1 MSLEHLINIAGNELQ
16 LSKEFVLDKLELL
29 ISVGQK
35 GTFSNQTLKDSGLLE
50 KEINLLIENLLSAK
64 LMSKSYSYECQRYAD
79 YEITNDITSNCEF
92 CEKTIQDSPSHI
104 ILELFELEEE
114 LMNMVN
120 MEQEEI
126 LKNYLQEEYID
137 NYNLLSDKINKI
149 VPFLGSGVSIPLG
162 LPDWGGLIWEMK
174 EKLSK
179 QDDQDYFE
187 TLMNKGDFLGAL
199 DLVLECSPTLNN
211 ENRIKEYVS
220 KRIRD
225 NFKGD
230 VDNCLHNIK
239 DILNLNSDFVITTN
253 YDNALSYYK
262 KGYGTAKTTDDI
274 EDLQELF
281 DEKQQQVI
289 HFHGMAD
296 RRKTMIVTRQDYDEF
311 YDNQKTKDIL
321 NGIMAGKSLIF
332 IGFSFQDFYFQE
344 LYTRIRTNI
353 GGEHF
358 IILPNLHPRENKQ
371 LSAKGLRPIGI
382 KVAKEGNR
390 LSKQGY
396 VDALKC
402 ILNRLI

>member
-1 MSLEHLINIAGNELQ
+1 MSLEHLINIVGNELQ
-16 LSKEFVLDKLELL
+16 LSKEVVLDRLGLL
-29 ISVGQK
+29 ISIGK
-35 GTFSNQTLKDSGLLE
+35 KETFSKQTLKDNGLVE
-50 KEINLLIENLLSAK
+50 KEINLFIEHLISDK
-64 LMSKSYSYECQRYAD
+64 LISRSYSYECQRYGD
-79 YEITNDITSNCEF
+79 YEITNDFTSKCEF
-92 CEKTIQDSPSHI
+92 CEQTIQGSPLHS

-120 MEQEEI
+120 MERGEM

-137 NYNLLSDKINKI
+137 NYNLLNDKINKI

-187 TLMNKGDFLGAL
+187 TLMNKGDFLAAL
-199 DLVLECSPTLNN
+199 DLVLECSPTLNT
-211 ENRIKEYVS
+211 ESRIKEYVS
-220 KRIRD
+220 RRIRD
-225 NFKGD
+225 DFKGD
-230 VDNCLHNIK
+230 VDDSLHNIK

-262 KGYGTAKTTDDI
+262 KGYATAKTTDDI
-274 EDLQELF
+274 EDLQDLF

-311 YDNQKTKDIL
+311 YENQKTKDIL

-332 IGFSFQDFYFQE
+332 IGFSFQDLYFQE
-344 LYTRIRTNI
+344 LYTRIRKNI

-371 LSAKGLRPIGI
+371 LSTRGLRPIGI
-382 KVAKEGNR
+382 RVAKEGNR

-396 VDALKC
+396 VDALKY
-402 ILNRLI
+402 IINQII

>member
-1 MSLEHLINIAGNELQ
+1 MSLEHLINIVRNELQ
-16 LSKEFVLDKLELL
+16 LSKEVILDRLGLL
-29 ISVGQK
+29 ISVGK
-35 GTFSNQTLKDSGLLE
+35 KETFSKQTLKENGLVE
-50 KEINLLIENLLSAK
+50 KEINLFIEHLISDK
-64 LMSKSYSYECQRYAD
+64 LMSKSYSYECQRYED
-79 YEITNDITSNCEF
+79 YEITNDLMSKCEF
-92 CEKTIQDSPSHI
+92 CEQAIQGSPLHS

-120 MEQEEI
+120 MERGEM

-137 NYNLLSDKINKI
+137 NYNLLNDKINKI

-187 TLMNKGDFLGAL
+187 TLMNKGDFLAAL
-199 DLVLECSPTLNN
+199 DLILECSPTLNT
-211 ENRIKEYVS
+211 ESRIKEYVS
-220 KRIRD
+220 RRIRD
-225 NFKGD
+225 DFKGD
-230 VDNCLHNIK
+230 VDDSLHNIK

-262 KGYGTAKTTDDI
+262 KGYATAKTTDDI
-274 EDLQELF
+274 EDLQDLF

-311 YDNQKTKDIL
+311 YENQKTKDIL

-332 IGFSFQDFYFQE
+332 IGFSFQDLYFQE
-344 LYTRIRTNI
+344 LYTRIRKNI

-371 LSAKGLRPIGI
+371 LSTRGLRPIGI

-396 VDALKC
+396 VDALKY
-402 ILNRLI
+402 IINQII

>member
-1 MSLEHLINIAGNELQ
+1 MSLEQLINIVENELQ
-16 LSKEFVLDKLELL
+16 LSREVVLDKLALL

-35 GTFSNQTLKDSGLLE
+35 GTFSKQTLKDSGLVE
-50 KEINLLIENLLSAK
+50 KEINLFIEHLISTK
-64 LMSKSYSYECQRYAD
+64 LMSKSYSYECQRFED
-79 YEITNDITSNCEF
+79 YEITNDLMSNCEF
-92 CEKTIQDSPSHI
+92 CGNTIQGSPLHS

-120 MEQEEI
+120 MEREEM
-126 LKNYLQEEYID
+126 LKKYLQEEYID
-137 NYNLLSDKINKI
+137 NYNLLIDKSNKI

-179 QDDQDYFE
+179 EEDQEYFE
-187 TLMNKGDFLGAL
+187 SLMDKGDFLGAL
-199 DLVLECSPTLNN
+199 DLVLEFSPTLNT
-211 ENRIKEYVS
+211 ESRIKEYVS
-220 KRIRD
+220 KRIRED
-225 NFKGD
+225 FKGD
-230 VDNCLHNIK
+230 VDDSLHNIK

-253 YDNALSYYK
+253 YDNALSHYK
-262 KGYGTAKTTDDI
+262 KEYTTAKTTDDI
-274 EDLQELF
+274 EGLQELF

-311 YDNQKTKDIL
+311 YDNSKTKDIL

-332 IGFSFQDFYFQE
+332 IGFSFQDLYFQE
-344 LYTRIRTNI
+344 LYTRIRANI

-358 IILPNLHPRENKQ
+358 IILPNLHPKENRQ
-371 LSAKGLRPIGI
+371 LSARGLRPIGI
-382 KVAKEGNR
+382 RVAKEGSR

-396 VDALKC
+396 VDALKY
-402 ILNRLI
+402 IINRII

>member
-1 MSLEHLINIAGNELQ
+1 MSLEHLINIVGNELK
-16 LSKEFVLDKLELL
+16 LSREVVLDKLGLL

-35 GTFSNQTLKDSGLLE
+35 ETFSKQTLKDSGLVE
-50 KEINLLIENLLSAK
+50 KEINLFIDHLISAK
-64 LMSKSYSYECQRYAD
+64 LMSKSYSYECQRYED
-79 YEITNDITSNCEF
+79 YEITTDIMSNCEF

-114 LMNMVN
+114 LMNMLN
-120 MEQEEI
+120 MEQEEV
-126 LKNYLQEEYID
+126 LKKYLQEEYID
-137 NYNLLSDKINKI
+137 NYNLLIEKINKI

-174 EKLSK
+174 EKLSR
-179 QDDQDYFE
+179 QEDQEYFE
-187 TLMNKGDFLGAL
+187 TLMKQGDFLSAL
-199 DLVLECSPTLNN
+199 DLVLGYSPSLNT
-211 ENRIKEYVS
+211 ESRIKEYVS

-225 NFKGD
+225 DFKGD
-230 VDNCLHNIK
+230 VDDSLHNIK

-253 YDNALSYYK
+253 YDNALSHYK
-262 KGYGTAKTTDDI
+262 KGYATAKTTDDI
-274 EDLQELF
+274 ENLQDLF

-296 RRKTMIVTRQDYDEF
+296 RKKTMIVTRQDYDDF

-321 NGIMAGKSLIF
+321 NGIMAGKPLIF
-332 IGFSFQDFYFQE
+332 IGFSFKDLYFQD

-371 LSAKGLRPIGI
+371 LSNRGLRPIGI
-382 KVAKEGNR
+382 KVAREGNG
-390 LSKQGY
+390 LSRQGY
-396 VDALKC
+396 VDALKY
-402 ILNRLI
+402 IINRII